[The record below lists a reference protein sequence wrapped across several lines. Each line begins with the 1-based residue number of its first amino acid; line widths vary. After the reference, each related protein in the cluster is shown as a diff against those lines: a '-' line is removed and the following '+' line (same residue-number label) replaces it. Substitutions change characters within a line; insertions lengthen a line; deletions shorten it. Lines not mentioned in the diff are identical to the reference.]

1 MAITRN
7 SHTAVAE
14 QRKRSA
20 AVRMSGLLAT
30 VTPDHLAR
38 KKRGKRTNHSRST
51 MRQKQAPRSKKTNC
65 PRDISGLRAR
75 LKSTVRKA
83 RPRSKC
89 AGVQAG
95 EHEVVHEEVARL
107 RCDAVLGPS
116 RRTR

>member
-38 KKRGKRTNHSRST
+38 KKRGEEDEPQQVDHAPEAGAAFDEDELPPRHLRLARKVEEHGEEGEAEKQ
-51 MRQKQAPRSKKTNC
+51 MR
-65 PRDISGLRAR
+65 GRAGR
-75 LKSTVRKA
+75 
-83 RPRSKC
+83 
-89 AGVQAG
+89 
-95 EHEVVHEEVARL
+95 
-107 RCDAVLGPS
+107 
-116 RRTR
+116 